1 MQETLEDERDPGHE
15 TLHRP
20 GTLHTFFFP
29 PTRARYVKL
38 AVLQSH
44 DPYQV
49 ANLQYFY
56 AGYMEGREITVLI
69 SKQSPHPA
77 CRRPDDY
84 RGWRPPDPQCNGPQP
99 GHLHLQG
106 RGCGNRRGQG
116 EVIQSH
122 RPVVHQLSFQK
133 CVQMLLLS
141 ILIKLKLLIIDMSR
155 WISVSLD
162 RLV

>member
-1 MQETLEDERDPGHE
+1 MLVGAFNQEKVLVAAFSVIVQLHRLIVYSTTTLCRETEAEEWRVVVQETLEDERDPGHE

-56 AGYMEGREITVLI
+56 TGYMEGREITVLI
-69 SKQSPHPA
+69 SKQSSHPA
-77 CRRPDDY
+77 CRRPNDC
-84 RGWRPPDPQCNGPQP
+84 RG
-99 GHLHLQG
+99 
-106 RGCGNRRGQG
+106 
-116 EVIQSH
+116 
-122 RPVVHQLSFQK
+122 
-133 CVQMLLLS
+133 
-141 ILIKLKLLIIDMSR
+141 
-155 WISVSLD
+155 
-162 RLV
+162 

>member
-1 MQETLEDERDPGHE
+1 MLVGAFNQEKVLVAAFSVIVQLHRLIVYSTTTLCRETEAEEWRVVVQETLEDERDPGHE

-20 GTLHTFFFP
+20 GTLHIFFFP

-69 SKQSPHPA
+69 SK
-77 CRRPDDY
+77 
-84 RGWRPPDPQCNGPQP
+84 
-99 GHLHLQG
+99 
-106 RGCGNRRGQG
+106 
-116 EVIQSH
+116 
-122 RPVVHQLSFQK
+122 
-133 CVQMLLLS
+133 
-141 ILIKLKLLIIDMSR
+141 
-155 WISVSLD
+155 
-162 RLV
+162 

>member
-1 MQETLEDERDPGHE
+1 MLVGAFNQEKVLVAAFSVIVQLHRLIVYSTTTLCRETEAEEWRVVVQETLEDERDPGHE

-84 RGWRPPDPQCNGPQP
+84 RG
-99 GHLHLQG
+99 
-106 RGCGNRRGQG
+106 
-116 EVIQSH
+116 
-122 RPVVHQLSFQK
+122 
-133 CVQMLLLS
+133 
-141 ILIKLKLLIIDMSR
+141 
-155 WISVSLD
+155 
-162 RLV
+162 

>member
-1 MQETLEDERDPGHE
+1 MLVGAFNQEKVLVAAFSVIVQLHRLIVYSTTTLCRETEAEEWRVVVQETLEDERDPGHE

-56 AGYMEGREITVLI
+56 AGHMEGREITVLI

-84 RGWRPPDPQCNGPQP
+84 RG
-99 GHLHLQG
+99 
-106 RGCGNRRGQG
+106 
-116 EVIQSH
+116 
-122 RPVVHQLSFQK
+122 
-133 CVQMLLLS
+133 
-141 ILIKLKLLIIDMSR
+141 
-155 WISVSLD
+155 
-162 RLV
+162 